1 LEKTGVLVIST
12 GNPNKLKEIQ
22 SLLKDFPLEVKSK
35 DQVGLE
41 EIEIEETGTTF
52 EENALLKAKGIQQH
66 TGTLVLA
73 DDSGI
78 TVDALEGAPGVYS
91 ARYGGEEGNDRKN
104 NQKLLGALKEV
115 PKEKRGAAFVCA
127 VVVVLPDGKIL
138 KATGVTRGTVGFE
151 EKGQGGFGYDPLF
164 ILPDGKTMAELT
176 ATEKNAVSHRG
187 KALRAIKE
195 LLTEEFIPGN
205 QEKFQR

>member
-1 LEKTGVLVIST
+1 MEKTDVLVIST

-164 ILPDGKTMAELT
+164 ILPNGKTMAELT